1 METRRY
7 SLIGVTLLAIGLV
20 FAASEVRAQPTTCTG
35 GQFVVNFTGKSAGP
49 LLGQVSWNYTITANQ
64 TSLSSIKSAV
74 IILPRP
80 VKPFFDVPTSA
91 SQQPLNYCSVADS
104 NTRINLGNCGGF
116 PVNITTLTKSGPNSV
131 TAQIVTTNNVTQDT
145 VSMNIVTGPGSSTAC
160 VGGVDANGLAM
171 GIAGPGNIGD
181 PFQPLSITENV
192 LAAGGK
198 CSVQLNY
205 DGNGKLISLSNPVST
220 NPSDTSIQCQVA
232 NPNSVLVNDETL
244 RNNTGRSGITF
255 GNGTT
260 TCYGPPV
267 PSKPWCV
274 CTQAPCP

>member
-1 METRRY
+1 MKSRKA
-7 SLIGVTLLAIGLV
+7 LLLPAAVIAIGFL
-20 FAASEVRAQPTTCTG
+20 FAASETKAQPTSCTG
-35 GQFVVNFTGKSAGP
+35 GQFTVNFTGKTAGP
-49 LLGQVSWNYTITANQ
+49 QAGHVTWNYTIIANQ
-64 TSLSSIKSAV
+64 TALSSVKSAV

-80 VKPFFDVPTSA
+80 VKPFVDVPTSA
-91 SQQPLNYCSVADS
+91 SQQPLNYCLAADN
-104 NTRINLGNCGGF
+104 NTKINTGNCGGF
-116 PVNITTLTKSGPNSV
+116 PVNITTLTKSGSNL
-131 TAQIVTTNNVTQDT
+131 TAQIVTTDNVTQDT
-145 VSMNIVTGPGSSTAC
+145 VSMNIVTGPGSSTVC

-171 GIAGPGNIGD
+171 GIAGPGDIGD

-198 CSVQLNY
+198 CKVQLNY
-205 DGNGKLISLSNPVST
+205 DSQGKLISLSNPVST

-232 NPNSVLVNDETL
+232 NPNSVLVNNEL
-244 RNNTGRSGITF
+244 LQNNTGRSGITF

-274 CTQAPCP
+274 CTKAPCP